1 MKLSELVKDEKYAN
15 REVDLNK
22 VEELLFPVKPKTI
35 YDLKYDD
42 TYFVIERRQSDGK
55 LVIEECKVK
64 CKDILENDILF
75 NNAFLTYEEAEFEVE
90 RRKVIQ
96 ELKRF
101 SKEFEYNENNRNIAF
116 DFSEEEI
123 FYDCNNI
130 LQYPYIYFES
140 KEKAQEAVK
149 SVGEDRVI
157 KYYLGVNDES
167 NK

>member
-35 YDLKYDD
+35 YDLKYGDKYLYLDMDGTTFCTGWDNDD
-42 TYFVIERRQSDGK
+42 ID
-55 LVIEECKVK
+55 
-64 CKDILENDILF
+64 KDRLDLGNI
-75 NNAFLTYEEAEFEVE
+75 FLTEEEAEFEVE

-96 ELKRF
+96 EFKRF
-101 SKEFEYNENNRNIAF
+101 SKEFEYNENNWNIAF

-140 KEKAQEAVK
+140 LEKAQEAIQK
-149 SVGEDRVI
+149 VGEDRVI
-157 KYYLGVNDES
+157 KYYLGVKD
-167 NK
+167 